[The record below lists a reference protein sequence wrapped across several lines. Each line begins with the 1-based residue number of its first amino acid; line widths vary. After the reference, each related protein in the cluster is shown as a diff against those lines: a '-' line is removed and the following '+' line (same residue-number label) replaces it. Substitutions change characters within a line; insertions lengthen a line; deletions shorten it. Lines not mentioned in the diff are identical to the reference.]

1 MKLGKRKETNYFEIL
16 NKMAECSHQA
26 ATQLDEMMHNYTD
39 VARKA
44 DEIHNTEHKADSLLH
59 DLVRALNIAF
69 ITPIDREDLIEI
81 GNGIDSITDSIEDVA
96 NLFDMFSIQKVE
108 SPALTMTE
116 LAKSITK
123 ALADAVKEFEQFRN
137 SKKLNNLI
145 IEVNQ
150 MEEKGD
156 VLHRSTMKAL
166 FNSEDKSDLDILKWK
181 DIYDNMERI
190 YDMCEDVA
198 DALEGIAV
206 KNR

>member
-1 MKLGKRKETNYFEIL
+1 MIFGKRKETNYFEIL
-16 NKMAECSHQA
+16 YKMAECSHRA
-26 ATQLDEMMHNYTD
+26 AIQLEELMHNFTD

-44 DEIHNTEHKADSLLH
+44 DEIHNTEHEADSLLH
-59 DLVRALNIAF
+59 DLVHTLNTAF

-96 NLFDMFSIQKVE
+96 NLFDMLSIERVE
-108 SPALTMTE
+108 SPALAMSK
-116 LAKSITK
+116 LAVSITK
-123 ALADAVKEFEQFRN
+123 ALADAVKEFEQFRF
-137 SKKLNNLI
+137 SKKLNKLI

-166 FNSEDKSDLDILKWK
+166 FNSKDKSDLDILKWK
-181 DIYDNMERI
+181 DVYDYMERI

>member
-1 MKLGKRKETNYFEIL
+1 MIFGKGKEINYFEIL
-16 NKMAECSHQA
+16 YKMAECSHRA
-26 ATQLDEMMHNYTD
+26 AVQLDEMLHNFTD
-39 VARKA
+39 VAKKA
-44 DEIHNTEHKADSLLH
+44 DAIHDTEHEGDSLLH
-59 DLVRALNIAF
+59 DLVRALNTAF

-81 GNGIDSITDSIEDVA
+81 GNYIDSITDSIEDVA
-96 NLFDMFSIQKVE
+96 NLFDMFSIEEVE
-108 SPALTMTE
+108 QPALAMSE

-123 ALADAVKEFEQFRN
+123 AIADAVKEFEQFRN
-137 SKKLNNLI
+137 SKKLNGLI
-145 IEVNQ
+145 IQVNQ

-166 FNSEDKSDLDILKWK
+166 FNNKDKSGLEVLKWK
-181 DIYDNMERI
+181 EVYDNMERI

>member
-1 MKLGKRKETNYFEIL
+1 MLFGKRKETNYFEIL
-16 NKMAECSHQA
+16 NKMAECSHRA
-26 ATQLDEMMHNYTD
+26 AVQLDEMMHNYTD

-44 DEIHNTEHKADSLLH
+44 DEIHNTEHEADSLLH
-59 DLVRALNIAF
+59 DLIRELNIAF

-96 NLFDMFSIQKVE
+96 NLFDMFSINKVE
-108 SPALTMTE
+108 PPALAMSE
-116 LAKSITK
+116 LAKDITK
-123 ALADAVKEFEQFRN
+123 ALADAVKEFEQFRS
-137 SKKLNNLI
+137 SKKLNKLI

-166 FNSEDKSDLDILKWK
+166 FSSNHKSDLDKIKWK

-198 DALEGIAV
+198 DALEGLAV